1 MSEQRWLVIRC
12 PQCQQCFGHRSLTGR
27 CPHCGQS
34 LPRDSEVL
42 CEVTSAPQLHIEVAL
57 ANTPEGLRASLREK
71 LEKANRSFEGTE
83 EFSPRALMAYLRKK
97 ADENGVIDRMSVL
110 LALQQHHS
118 DISVD
123 DLMERAESEGFALR
137 LDDGHWQFFE

>member
-1 MSEQRWLVIRC
+1 
-12 PQCQQCFGHRSLTGR
+12 
-27 CPHCGQS
+27 
-34 LPRDSEVL
+34 
-42 CEVTSAPQLHIEVAL
+42 
-57 ANTPEGLRASLREK
+57 
-71 LEKANRSFEGTE
+71 
-83 EFSPRALMAYLRKK
+83 MAYLRKK

-123 DLMERAESEGFALR
+123 DLMERAEGEGFALR